1 MKKIYSTPNIEL
13 MNVQPETGVLLNSS
27 GTGPEPGLGKPAMRG
42 GSKIPVVSIPG

>member
-13 MNVQPETGVLLNSS
+13 MNVQSEACMSSLLGS
-27 GTGPEPGLGKPAMRG
+27 GTGPEPKPAMRG

>member
-27 GTGPEPGLGKPAMRG
+27 GTGPEPKPALRG